1 MYIVNRFARTSIRR
15 AFLMCQLALLSI
27 WGTATPLYVWSQ
39 SAPAKAAPADKNPDG
54 TSALGFSIESEM
66 LTYRALESNSEAVA
80 CDVNAYLN
88 GGSAD
93 FKSPPA
99 GQVCGVND
107 GTTSTASTASIVMVP
122 FDGSAFS
129 DFLRWRADMETMK
142 ELRTRADPYCP
153 TSTVLQTNERGAAA
167 SHGVDLTPAGS
178 AVTMAQTI
186 LGMVASQVETSPVG
200 GTITDQAF
208 MDGVA
213 GQLRSL
219 KVPVVMPTAF
229 VPYLL
234 TTRDAS
240 RSPFLSS
247 LDKLLKAHICL
258 DAKQARREAEDQA
271 RREAKDQARSDANG
285 QARSDANDQAK
296 SDANDSVAKLIA
308 DIDAY
313 LASLSGS
320 MAAKTVTPAPSGT
333 APAASAAPGGTT
345 PPAAGAPLPSHL
357 MAVLSADGL
366 AQKLGVDP
374 ATGLLPDNGASQH
387 ILLIKALESGGAIEK
402 SGSILNT
409 KIRYSGGSVGTYA
422 LFTMDGEL
430 ECSGNV
436 YDYGGSIP
444 AKKFE
449 DHLHAQKFDPSK
461 QFIFL
466 RGGCHVPVRR

>member
-1 MYIVNRFARTSIRR
+1 MYIFEGFARTRR
-15 AFLMCQLALLSI
+15 CLALLMCQLALLLI
-27 WGTATPLYVWSQ
+27 YGTATPRYAWGQ
-39 SAPAKAAPADKNPDG
+39 SAPAKTSSADKNPDG
-54 TSALGFSIESEM
+54 TDALGFSIESEM

-80 CDVNAYLN
+80 CDVAAYLN
-88 GGSAD
+88 SGSAD
-93 FKSPPA
+93 FDTHPPEP
-99 GQVCGVND
+99 VCKVN
-107 GTTSTASTASIVMVP
+107 GGANSTARIVMVP

-129 DFLRWRADMETMK
+129 DFLRWRADMETMN
-142 ELRTRADPYCP
+142 ELRTRAAPYCP
-153 TSTVLQTNERGAAA
+153 TSTVLQIDERGAAA
-167 SHGVDLTPAGS
+167 APHAGLDLTPVGS

-186 LGMVASQVETSPVG
+186 LGMLSSQASTSPVG

-219 KVPVVMPTAF
+219 SVPVLMPTAF
-229 VPYLL
+229 VPYSL
-234 TTRDAS
+234 TTANAS

-258 DAKQARREAEDQA
+258 
-271 RREAKDQARSDANG
+271 EAK
-285 QARSDANDQAK
+285 QAK
-296 SDANDSVAKLIA
+296 SDAKEKDQANSDDAKDQAKSNANDGVAKLIA
-308 DIDAY
+308 DMDAY

-320 MAAKTVTPAPSGT
+320 ASAKAVTPVPSET
-333 APAASAAPGGTT
+333 APAASPTPGGTT
-345 PPAAGAPLPSHL
+345 PHAAPSPSHL

-374 ATGLLPDNGASQH
+374 ATGLLPDNGASEH

-402 SGSILNT
+402 TGSILST

-436 YDYGGSIP
+436 YDYGGSVP
-444 AKKFE
+444 AKKFQE
-449 DHLHAQKFDPSK
+449 HLRLYNPDPSK
-461 QFIFL
+461 QFIFQ
-466 RGGCHVPVRR
+466 RGGCRLSVKH